1 MQKYIAAFLGLL
13 LLSGLGLAA
22 EKKELKNETERI
34 NYSVGYQI
42 GGDFVSQG
50 VELDPDALVQG
61 MQTAIK
67 KNKPLLSQEQ
77 MNATLVQLKKKIVAD
92 QQSAEKKAAAE
103 NRKSSAA
110 FLAENAKQKGVTVLP
125 SGVQYKIIKEGSG
138 KKPTL
143 KDDVKVHYRMTSVD
157 GKELGNTYVGGKPRT
172 YSVSKAIPGLQQVLP
187 LMAEGAKWQIV
198 LPSATKAGGGNPLDD
213 MGALIY
219 ELELLTVKTA
229 PTNTTK

>member
-1 MQKYIAAFLGLL
+1 MQGI
-13 LLSGLGLAA
+13 
-22 EKKELKNETERI
+22 
-34 NYSVGYQI
+34 
-42 GGDFVSQG
+42 
-50 VELDPDALVQG
+50 
-61 MQTAIK
+61 QTAIK
-67 KNKPLLSQEQ
+67 KNKPLLSQEE

-92 QQSAEKKAAAE
+92 QQLSGEEGGRE

-138 KKPTL
+138 QETDPEGRGEGPL
-143 KDDVKVHYRMTSVD
+143 SHDQRRRQGARQHLCGRQAEDLFRIQGH
-157 GKELGNTYVGGKPRT
+157 
-172 YSVSKAIPGLQQVLP
+172 PGAP
-187 LMAEGAKWQIV
+187 AGPARLMAEGAK
-198 LPSATKAGGGNPLDD
+198 LADRAASATKAGGGNPLDD